1 MDLADSIRARLLRAD
16 GALMSNFPHF
26 HAEFTLAAAIRFC
39 V

>member
-1 MDLADSIRARLLRAD
+1 MADSIWRICCAPMAH
-16 GALMSNFPHF
+16 LMSNFPHF